1 MLSDAIL
8 KFLRQEEAATAV
20 EYAVMLGMI
29 LATILGTIGVLGD
42 QTGGMWNNIE
52 DQLDST
58 AW

>member
-1 MLSDAIL
+1 MFSDAIL